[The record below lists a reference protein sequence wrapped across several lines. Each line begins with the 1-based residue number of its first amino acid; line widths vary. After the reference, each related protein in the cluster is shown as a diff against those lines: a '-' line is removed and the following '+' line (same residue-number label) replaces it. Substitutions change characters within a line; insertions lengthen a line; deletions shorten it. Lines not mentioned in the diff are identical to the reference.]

1 MTVTPRLS
9 LSQRLGLTALTLAM
23 ALLSGCAG
31 RGPAKPDETR
41 VKQFAGRGYQPDQR
55 YEARTTDLTLNAG
68 RPLDA
73 TLALPQGQGT
83 FPLVV
88 YLPAMGE
95 GRRAGAAWSDAW
107 ARSGYAV
114 LTLQP
119 LGEDAGAWS
128 SPSARAGDFLSLAH
142 ARYSAQAMGARL
154 DTLGLAL
161 ADLAR
166 RQGHPGPDDAPLA
179 RIDLTRVAIAGYD
192 LGAYTAMAVAGEE
205 VRGVATPP
213 ALPVQVAA
221 VVALSPYADFS
232 GVALSQRYTRIKG
245 PVLSV
250 TGNNDGDATGLVNT
264 ASLRRAPYEYM
275 PAGGKYLLT
284 LADLPHSGFAG
295 GTGRQDAGAQGERR
309 PSEPAAAPEV
319 GDDGRSQGGGSSSGR
334 SRRKGGGQGDS
345 GSRAGGRSGA
355 QGGMSAT
362 NQAVDVAAIQG
373 LTTAFLDAYVKDDSI
388 AREWLEKDAARWVK
402 DIAELRRK

>member
-1 MTVTPRLS
+1 MTVPPRLS
-9 LSQRLGLTALTLAM
+9 LPQRLGLTTLTLAV

-179 RIDLTRVAIAGYD
+179 RIDLTRVAVAGYD

-205 VRGVATPP
+205 VRGVTTPP
-213 ALPVQVAA
+213 ALPVKVAA

-232 GVALSQRYTRIKG
+232 GVALSQRYTRING

-264 ASLRRAPYEYM
+264 ASVRRAPYEYM

-284 LADLPHSGFAG
+284 LADLPHSAFAG
-295 GTGRQDAGAQGERR
+295 GTGRQDAGTQGERR
-309 PSEPAAAPEV
+309 PSEPAAAPEMS
-319 GDDGRSQGGGSSSGR
+319 DDGRSQGGGSSR
-334 SRRKGGGQGDS
+334 SRRRSGGQGDS

-373 LTTAFLDAYVKDDSI
+373 VTTAFLDAYVKDDSI
-388 AREWLEKDAARWVK
+388 AREWLEKDAARWIK